1 MRNILSEKD
10 IGHGR
15 SGYYLAASGTVAWND
30 IYRAMAKGL
39 AKRQIVNTESVEVA
53 DDVALQQM
61 GDALGCPKEMVPL
74 FLGGE

>member
-1 MRNILSEKD
+1 
-10 IGHGR
+10 
-15 SGYYLAASGTVAWND
+15 VAWND